1 MTNLQLLLQ
10 RLSDGGIEF
19 VVIGGF
25 AGILH
30 GSSMVTDDL
39 DVCAVLTGENIE
51 KIRAALKDLKPVHR
65 MTHGRLSFLDHPASG
80 QAMENL
86 YLKTDAGVVDVLS
99 SVLGVGGFARLRAEA
114 VEIDLFGRRVA
125 VMSLRDLIVAK
136 EACGREKDL
145 LTAKELR
152 AIEAKQA
159 QRK

>member
-1 MTNLQLLLQ
+1 VTNLQLLLQ

-65 MTHGRLSFLDHPASG
+65 MTHGRLSFLDHPANG
-80 QAMENL
+80 LPMKNL

-99 SVLGVGGFARLRAEA
+99 SVLGVGEFARLRAEA
-114 VEIDLFGRRVA
+114 VEIELFGRRVA

-152 AIEAKQA
+152 AIEAKHA

>member
-1 MTNLQLLLQ
+1 M
-10 RLSDGGIEF
+10 
-19 VVIGGF
+19 
-25 AGILH
+25 
-30 GSSMVTDDL
+30 
-39 DVCAVLTGENIE
+39 
-51 KIRAALKDLKPVHR
+51 
-65 MTHGRLSFLDHPASG
+65 
-80 QAMENL
+80 
-86 YLKTDAGVVDVLS
+86 
-99 SVLGVGGFARLRAEA
+99 LGVGEFARLRAEA